1 MQIMFDILSHFLLH
15 VLRFQL
21 LGLTSFLLLFQA
33 EMAEMKTQMSLVTH
47 QVDQLREQNSYK
59 DAALLKERHE
69 NQQLVKNID
78 NYKVTNSF
86 LMFCLCFL
94 QSL

>member
-1 MQIMFDILSHFLLH
+1 MS
-15 VLRFQL
+15 FQMPL
-21 LGLTSFLLLFQA
+21 QA
-33 EMAEMKTQMSLVTH
+33 EMTEMKTQMSLVTH

-78 NYKVTNSF
+78 NYKVGDLHWFVFQWSE
-86 LMFCLCFL
+86 
-94 QSL
+94 